1 MIVLIL
7 SALVIGI
14 GIGFFNL
21 LPLGLTHY
29 IDPISRF
36 LLIVLLFLVGVD
48 IGNNKKV
55 IFELKRIGPRILLIP
70 AVIITGSLIGGL
82 LLSFFI
88 EFSIYES
95 LAIAS
100 GMGYYTLSSIILTQM
115 VGSGLG
121 TIAFLSNLIR
131 ETLTII
137 ITPSISKKS
146 QLSPIASGGATSMDT
161 TLPVIVKFTS
171 KTVGLISIISGV
183 IITFLV
189 PLLVTLFARL
199 ITSL

>member
-14 GIGFFNL
+14 GMAFFNL
-21 LPLGLTHY
+21 TPPGLINY
-29 IDPISRF
+29 IDSILRF
-36 LLIVLLFLVGVD
+36 LLIILLFLVGID
-48 IGNNKKV
+48 IGTNKKA
-55 IFELKRIGPRILLIP
+55 IFGLKKMGFRILLIP
-70 AVIITGSLIGGL
+70 AVIIAGSLTGGL

-88 EFSIYES
+88 NFSIFKS

-115 VGSGLG
+115 VGSELG
-121 TIAFLSNLIR
+121 TMAFLSNIIR
-131 ETLTII
+131 EILTII
-137 ITPSISKKS
+137 ITPFISKKS
-146 QLSPIASGGATSMDT
+146 QLSPIAAGGATSMDT
-161 TLPVIVKFTS
+161 TLPVIVRFTS

-189 PLLVTLFARL
+189 PLLVTFFAGL
-199 ITSL
+199 I